1 MTIYLSDQ
9 VQAVRREAAW
19 ALKANAS
26 PENWEPLFEAWAS
39 DSVPRHGIWA
49 CELAMALGGASV
61 HEQLVRLSDDAY
73 GHVRKAAIRALEV
86 R

>member
-49 CELAMALGGASV
+49 CELAMAFGGASV
-61 HEQLVRLSDDAY
+61 HEQLVRHSDDA
-73 GHVRKAAIRALEV
+73 
-86 R
+86 